1 VKTFLLGHIKHPY
14 REKLRDAIK
23 KRVDSYSKSIV
34 KTSSGL
40 MHLAREMYRDVAHME
55 TVEIPDEFFHKTFIR
70 HLMLGTGEARK
81 ENVLVHALHENYPE
95 YRFDG
100 TRYRVDSCIYAY
112 GPKKYL
118 TNLKNHLT
126 MYPERFMIC
135 AVFALY
141 PGISRKGFWAIING
155 ITNDRKYE
163 DEIEFV
169 DKKTSRRSTNGASVI
184 RATIQEHRAVLGL
197 LSPTGKLPNMKKDE
211 ERFYQLIL
219 RCFMF
224 LNRKHGRKADME
236 PGVEKTNSRRE
247 GRLRFWRIA
256 PTLIRCPG
264 SIQVLRLSTPA
275 SFTASL
281 RRSVRGSVSAGRN
294 SPVKTGRRTGRTSS
308 ISRASKR
315 AKNGIHGDDRLQWEI
330 HMCTLSALEGRSS
343 YLIYIVALAEART
356 QEDGPWHV

>member
-1 VKTFLLGHIKHPY
+1 VPSPEEKEEKKDRSGEALRRRRQGRRLYDEMVVKTFLLGHIKHPFK
-14 REKLRDAIK
+14 EKLRDAIR

-155 ITNDRKYE
+155 ITNDRMHE

-169 DKKTSRRSTNGASVI
+169 DK
-184 RATIQEHRAVLGL
+184 
-197 LSPTGKLPNMKKDE
+197 
-211 ERFYQLIL
+211 
-219 RCFMF
+219 
-224 LNRKHGRKADME
+224 
-236 PGVEKTNSRRE
+236 
-247 GRLRFWRIA
+247 
-256 PTLIRCPG
+256 
-264 SIQVLRLSTPA
+264 
-275 SFTASL
+275 
-281 RRSVRGSVSAGRN
+281 
-294 SPVKTGRRTGRTSS
+294 
-308 ISRASKR
+308 
-315 AKNGIHGDDRLQWEI
+315 
-330 HMCTLSALEGRSS
+330 
-343 YLIYIVALAEART
+343 
-356 QEDGPWHV
+356 